1 MAQVNR
7 HDFGAQS
14 LCRGGKHLN
23 PATLAADPMRRGD
36 DQATSINKGAAAL
49 NLAFEHDYK

>member
-49 NLAFEHDYK
+49 HLAFEHDYK